1 MIHPRKLL
9 REELDVLGTHHDVT
23 YGSPRL
29 GVEVPLGKNDSVALE
44 GGYLFFTSHASDLN
58 SWALYFMHRHKF

>member
-1 MIHPRKLL
+1 M
-9 REELDVLGTHHDVT
+9 LGTHHDVT